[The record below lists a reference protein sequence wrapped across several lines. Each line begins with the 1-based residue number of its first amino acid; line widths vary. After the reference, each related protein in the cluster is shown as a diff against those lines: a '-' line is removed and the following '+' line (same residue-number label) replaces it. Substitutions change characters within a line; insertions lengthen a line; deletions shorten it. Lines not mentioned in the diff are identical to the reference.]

1 MSKHSNHTEQAMS
14 EQELFSKV
22 MDMLPLKADLN
33 RLSAYSA
40 YIDGARRAVALLTG
54 HFPDIFTKGRDAPV
68 NRAVIALIM
77 SSKRNTHLWL
87 TEKCEVHLRN
97 YVYDKKGKLKSC
109 EAFFAMPRTAF
120 DEVK

>member
-1 MSKHSNHTEQAMS
+1 MSKHSNPTEQAMS

-77 SSKRNTHLWL
+77 SSKRHRFRSTNFCNVVKQMMHWREVFNDDCDFL
-87 TEKCEVHLRN
+87 TQKIKEN
-97 YVYDKKGKLKSC
+97 Y
-109 EAFFAMPRTAF
+109 E
-120 DEVK
+120 